1 MRRDTGSGLTR
12 LELLRPDSGW
22 SAVLMALSDDALREL
37 ERLLTAIEAGDLAEA
52 IRRCEALLSK
62 T

>member
-1 MRRDTGSGLTR
+1 MRLNTGARLTP
-12 LELLRPDSGW
+12 LELLRSDSGW
-22 SAVLMALSDDALREL
+22 SAPLMTLSDDAFHEL
-37 ERLLTAIEAGDLAEA
+37 ECFLIAVEAGDLAEA